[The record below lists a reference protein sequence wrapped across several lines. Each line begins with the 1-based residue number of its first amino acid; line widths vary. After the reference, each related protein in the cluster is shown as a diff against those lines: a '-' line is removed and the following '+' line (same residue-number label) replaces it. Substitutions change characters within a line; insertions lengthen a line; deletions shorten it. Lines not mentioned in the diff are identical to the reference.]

1 MGAST
6 RRHPGR
12 RRRPRRLLLACAT
25 SLAVLVLAPAP
36 APADDRVPFATVL
49 DRVERHAVMVV
60 LRFQKDL
67 EEEAEGAVGVD
78 PDSSTELFR
87 RWRMSMRVPGFLV
100 SDRRT
105 VLASDLF
112 LPPGSIAG
120 VEIEARG
127 GKAVPAHLWAI
138 LPHCGGLLIRADA
151 DLGGDPV
158 TFPSPAPVLG
168 PETPLFV
175 GSLAEGARGLETWAE
190 SLGSARRR
198 AFRGKGF
205 SYGHPERPVAGLGGS
220 SLSRTVDLVVAQDGA
235 PVGFRFGGTLDLEES
250 VWTGERVLAE
260 AKDAVPLAGLRE
272 RARSLRDDSFVHAV
286 RIQYRPPDDAG
297 PLDASPLGSFGRAT
311 EPEPDENARHYGL
324 AIGPDRI
331 LVPVSLPDA
340 WVARIEKVSIEAGEE
355 PIDAVYEGRVRGL
368 GAFVVR
374 LTSGMVEP
382 LPASRPAAPPIEHA
396 FLVHRVTYRAGDRR
410 DLVTYDR
417 SLGHARG
424 YGDRAYLTCE
434 EAIPAGAFLLDLDG
448 KPFGFAAELRPEDL
462 ERTALRGR
470 RDDDGRRGVIAAL
483 FEELGEPGQLAAD
496 LDRRLLPQ
504 KGEDAMRLPWL
515 GVETTPVLGPTVAEA
530 LGVAAATRDG
540 ARGLV
545 VNAVHPDSPASRGGI
560 AVDDIL
566 LSARRTSGP
575 GADAP
580 PVDLRES
587 VNPPSWPDDSEVPR
601 PWTPRNTPLVRLLGG
616 WGLGTTYELEVCR
629 AGTCRR
635 VSLAVEQ
642 APRDV
647 TSALRECDPCTGITV
662 KELTYEVRHALRLAA
677 DAPGVLVCAVEEGS
691 SAGQA
696 RILPNELIREMD
708 GQPVGTPSA
717 FRELLAAAR
726 VAGRQQ
732 VRVVVLRLDR
742 SRFVDLHLVM
752 GASPAASPAPKEPSE
767 PTGPGAP
774 R

>member
-1 MGAST
+1 MDPAP
-6 RRHPGR
+6 RH
-12 RRRPRRLLLACAT
+12 RPRRLLLACAAT
-25 SLAVLVLAPAP
+25 LAALAAAP
-36 APADDRVPFATVL
+36 TATRADERVPFATVL
-49 DRVERHAVMVV
+49 DRVEKHAVMVV
-60 LRFQKDL
+60 LRFRKDL

-112 LPPGSIAG
+112 LPPGSIAS
-120 VEIEARG
+120 VEIEGRA
-127 GKAVPAHLWAI
+127 GKPVPARLWAF
-138 LPHCGGLLIRADA
+138 LLHCGGLLLRADA
-151 DLGGDPV
+151 DLDGEPIA
-158 TFPSPAPVLG
+158 FAPSAPAVG
-168 PETPLFV
+168 PDTPLFV

-190 SLGSARRR
+190 SLGAARRR

-220 SLSRTVDLVVAQDGA
+220 ALTRTVDLVVAQDGA

-260 AKDAVPLAGLRE
+260 VKDAVPLAGLKE

-286 RIQYRPPDDAG
+286 RIQYRPADEAG
-297 PLDASPLGSFGRAT
+297 PLDASPLGGFGRAP

-340 WVARIEKVSIEAGEE
+340 WVARIEKVSIEAGDE
-355 PIDAVYEGRVRGL
+355 PIDATYEGRVRGL

-382 LPASRPAAPPIEHA
+382 LPATRPAAPPIEHA

-417 SLGHARG
+417 SLGSARG

-448 KPFGFAAELRPEDL
+448 HPLGFAAELRPEDL

-470 RDDDGRRGVIAAL
+470 RDDDGRRGVVAAL

-515 GVETTPVLGPTVAEA
+515 GVETTPVLGAAVAEA
-530 LGVAAATRDG
+530 LGVAAPTRDG
-540 ARGLV
+540 TRGLV
-545 VNAVHPDSPASRGGI
+545 VNAVHAGSPASKAGI

-575 GADAP
+575 GSDAP

-587 VNPPSWPDDSEVPR
+587 VNPPSWPDDSEMPR

-629 AGTCRR
+629 AETCRK
-635 VSLAVEQ
+635 VSLTVEQ

-647 TSALRECDPCTGITV
+647 TSAARERDPGTGITV
-662 KELTYEVRHALRLAA
+662 KELTYEVRHALRLTL
-677 DAPGVLVCAVEEGS
+677 DAPGVLVSAVEEGS

-708 GQPVGTPSA
+708 GQPVKDPVA
-717 FRELLAAAR
+717 FRELLRAAR
-726 VAGRQQ
+726 AAGKQQ

-742 SRFVDLHLVM
+742 SRFVDLHLVD
-752 GASPAASPAPKEPSE
+752 GPAPSAPTVPSD
-767 PTGPGAP
+767 PGAVK
-774 R
+774 